1 MYTIFVWSFMC
12 TTCVSFQK
20 VIEQNQFQFWKL
32 LCKAEDLTRY
42 EFLLSDDVDGP
53 KDLVGFNRT
62 PLRIF
67 FSEEMPDHMKMFKRG
82 LHMRKNILK
91 SNFRG
96 WRIFANENVPI
107 EPIDGSTDL
116 SELKKSMGVFPKL
129 SANDDI
135 KVDWN
140 EKYLVMFHFFRSA
153 LQAR

>member
-1 MYTIFVWSFMC
+1 
-12 TTCVSFQK
+12 
-20 VIEQNQFQFWKL
+20 
-32 LCKAEDLTRY
+32 
-42 EFLLSDDVDGP
+42 
-53 KDLVGFNRT
+53 
-62 PLRIF
+62 
-67 FSEEMPDHMKMFKRG
+67 MKMFKRG